1 MRLYEF
7 VPPSVNAAI
16 GTNQFDAKWAQYGPG
31 ILAAAEQ
38 LSQGKP
44 TTALVTALRTAAPK
58 LPISKG
64 VQQGLDKISDLELL
78 STIVRNPSA
87 LAVFLATYSR
97 GLNTGEDDAI
107 KRIHAQQDA
116 QMGPSSQKS

>member
-7 VPPSVNAAI
+7 VPPAVNAAI
-16 GTNQFDAKWAQYGPG
+16 GTNQVDARWAQYGPG
-31 ILAAAEQ
+31 VLQAAEE
-38 LSQGKP
+38 LAKGRP
-44 TTALVTALRTAAPK
+44 TKAVITALRTAAPK

-64 VQQGLDKISDLELL
+64 VQQGLDNVSDLELL
-78 STIVRNPSA
+78 STVVRNPSA
-87 LAVFLATYSR
+87 LAAFLATYSR

-116 QMGPSSQKS
+116 QMGPRT